1 MSDTIKFIISVVLIL
16 PFMFGIIGGIQFS
29 INKEK
34 HTKGTITMSIVS
46 LLVAAG
52 AVAGI
57 VVVLMN

>member
-1 MSDTIKFIISVVLIL
+1 MSDTIKFIICVVLIL
-16 PFMFGIIGGIQFS
+16 PFMFGIIGGVQFS

-52 AVAGI
+52 AVAGMVI
-57 VVVLMN
+57 VLMN